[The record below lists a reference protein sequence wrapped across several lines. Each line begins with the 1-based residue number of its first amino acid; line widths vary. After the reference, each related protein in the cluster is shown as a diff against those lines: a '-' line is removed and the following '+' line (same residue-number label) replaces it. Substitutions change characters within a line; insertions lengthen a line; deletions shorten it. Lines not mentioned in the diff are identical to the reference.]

1 MRNVWLSVVLAA
13 FIEAGWVIG
22 LKHADN
28 AGEWLLTLIAIISS
42 FYLLLRAGYRL
53 AIGTVYAVFVGL
65 GTTFTVLSDILL
77 FSAPIVLSKCLLIGL
92 LLLGVIWLKLLD
104 QPEKKEVI

>member
-1 MRNVWLSVVLAA
+1 MRKVWLSVVLAA
-13 FIEAGWVIG
+13 FVEAGWVIG

-28 AGEWLLTLIAIISS
+28 AGEWLLTLIAIIS

-53 AIGTVYAVFVGL
+53 AVGTVYAVFVGL
-65 GTTFTVLSDILL
+65 GTTFTVLSDTLF
-77 FSAPIVLSKCLLIGL
+77 FSAPIVLSKCLLLGL

-104 QPEKKEVI
+104 QPQKRR